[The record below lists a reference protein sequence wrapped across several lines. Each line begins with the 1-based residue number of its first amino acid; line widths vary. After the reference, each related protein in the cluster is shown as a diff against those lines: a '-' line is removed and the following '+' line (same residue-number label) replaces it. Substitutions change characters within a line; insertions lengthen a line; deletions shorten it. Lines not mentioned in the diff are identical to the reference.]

1 MAAKKAQKE
10 EQQKR
15 HAAMQAARDKKK
27 EEQEERKEAKA
38 ARDAAKK
45 SKSPSSPP
53 KPAKSPKSPSP
64 PKKSPSPS
72 PVPPKKS
79 PSPSPPKSPVKPTT
93 PTPSTPKPTTPS
105 TPSTPSKGSVNPADV
120 SVIANLQAAATLTAD
135 AADLLTPK
143 NQYYA
148 NLKSTEQ
155 ALQNAVI
162 LINQGQRALVAT
174 QVDNSVATLNGV
186 SVMLNKV
193 TYKDALDLINQ
204 AKTKAATAK
213 TDFKPLPLSH
223 ASPRPLSLSIPLR
236 HEELHVGCESGI
248 GAQTHG

>member
-1 MAAKKAQKE
+1 MLQLATTLATESPEHKAARMAAKKAQKE

-15 HAAMQAARDKKK
+15 HAAMQAAREKKK

-45 SKSPSSPP
+45 SGSPSSPP
-53 KPAKSPKSPSP
+53 KPPKSPKSP

-72 PVPPKKS
+72 VPPKKS
-79 PSPSPPKSPVKPTT
+79 PSPSPPKSPVKTTT

-120 SVIANLQAAATLTAD
+120 SVIANLEAASTLTAD

-143 NQYYA
+143 HQYYA

-155 ALQNAVI
+155 ALKNAVI

-193 TYKDALDLINQ
+193 TYKDALDLITQ
-204 AKTKAATAK
+204 AKTKATTAK
-213 TDFKPLPLSH
+213 TDFKP
-223 ASPRPLSLSIPLR
+223 
-236 HEELHVGCESGI
+236 
-248 GAQTHG
+248 